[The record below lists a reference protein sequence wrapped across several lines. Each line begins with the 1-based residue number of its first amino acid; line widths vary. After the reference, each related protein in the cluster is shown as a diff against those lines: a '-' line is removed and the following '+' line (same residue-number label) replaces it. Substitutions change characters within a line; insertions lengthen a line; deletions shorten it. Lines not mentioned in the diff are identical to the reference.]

1 MVKKILTLFSVLICL
16 AISPFATANASS
28 LNSEKPTANSVTPA
42 ASCYDSYDFDFEFFT
57 KLTGITR
64 ALCAGTLNVSG
75 EIYATGYESEDKTT
89 VLVEIKKDVLGTDP
103 VIDSF
108 TVDVADGETTY
119 FDEDLVD
126 IPAGN
131 YYIVMKKKSGSYW
144 YFEGSGTI
152 STY

>member
-1 MVKKILTLFSVLICL
+1 M
-16 AISPFATANASS
+16 
-28 LNSEKPTANSVTPA
+28 
-42 ASCYDSYDFDFEFFT
+42 
-57 KLTGITR
+57 
-64 ALCAGTLNVSG
+64 NVSG

-108 TVDVADGETTY
+108 TIDVADGETTY

-131 YYIVMKKKSGSYW
+131 YYIVMKKQSGSYW